1 MTSFICFAFTGA
13 SHWMDV
19 LVNSDVDSVDLT
31 NDIDLA
37 DLASKALYLDRPI
50 STASRWSMKQAV
62 VSGSHFLQP
71 VEANINNLP
80 FTIGQLIGRNDS
92 ISNESIQVNYFHNN
106 LIFKKCNF
114 SLKITNLNI
123 LKIVNR

>member
-1 MTSFICFAFTGA
+1 
-13 SHWMDV
+13 MDV

-37 DLASKALYLDRPI
+37 DLANKALYLDQPI

-71 VEANINNLP
+71 VEADINNLP
-80 FTIGQLIGRNDS
+80 FSVGQLIGKNDS
-92 ISNESIQVNYFHNN
+92 NSNESIQVVTYFCND
-106 LIFKKCNF
+106 LIEV
-114 SLKITNLNI
+114 NLNEI
-123 LKIVNR
+123 SIRWKSAS